1 MKNGPEILKKST
13 TFYCSIK
20 IDNYRTKQ
28 WRMHTLIKTSNKE
41 RTRLEGI
48 PHGISQSHKKEATS
62 GFVKYSGAV

>member
-1 MKNGPEILKKST
+1 MALKSYKNQRPFIVALKLTIIVQSSEECT
-13 TFYCSIK
+13 
-20 IDNYRTKQ
+20 
-28 WRMHTLIKTSNKE
+28 HIKTSNKE